1 MLGPS
6 LKDMEYGKRANK
18 FENKKASIL
27 DDN

>member
-6 LKDMEYGKRANK
+6 LKDMEYGKRANQ